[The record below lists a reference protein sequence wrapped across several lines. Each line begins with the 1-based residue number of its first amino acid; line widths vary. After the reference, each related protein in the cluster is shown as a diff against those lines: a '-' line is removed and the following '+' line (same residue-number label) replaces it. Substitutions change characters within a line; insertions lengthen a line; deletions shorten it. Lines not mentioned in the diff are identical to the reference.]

1 MARLQFFP
9 KALRYSSALRA
20 PLRQPENPTSPTNP
34 KRLKFSASLYLS
46 VSLLLIPAPST
57 RAAVSYQKDIA
68 PILADNCLKCH
79 GEEKQKSA
87 LRLDQRP
94 LMLKGGDS
102 GLPTIAPGKP
112 EKSFLIEVISDPN
125 HEIAMPPKGDP
136 LSKAQIATLT
146 TWIAE
151 GADWPGQMDKK
162 LELRTDHWSFQP
174 IKRPQVPPSTNFKV
188 ERSPSP
194 IDAFLNHKLEKSG
207 LTPNKTADARS
218 LIQRVHITLTGLPPT
233 PEEVQKFITAYS
245 ANPEAAYTTLLD
257 SQLASPHFGER
268 WAQHWLDVI
277 RWAET
282 NGSESNLYRKN
293 AWTYRDY
300 VIGAFNNDTPYNQF
314 ITEQL
319 AGDQLGV
326 GEATGF
332 LVAGPHVPAA
342 TVGRQPTAIRQARA
356 DRMDEVMQT
365 IGASMMGITVGCARC
380 HNHKFDPIS
389 IQDYYSLTAVFQGVE
404 FGGRIPE
411 LKPDHPRKKR
421 AAEIHPQLD
430 AERKI
435 LRESL
440 GTWEENW
447 GAHSDLAFTKT
458 TTTKLRVEFLNN
470 KIFIDELEVFGP
482 ADFRKNLARKATLS
496 ESPEMLQK
504 GSTVKKA
511 NDGEYGTMVWKSFA
525 AKDSKE
531 KPWVEISFPEPTAV
545 NRFRFS
551 TNREY
556 YLETDYLSKMP
567 GGNFPA
573 LRILALQDD
582 GTWKHLGGT
591 HQIRKTLQQKPEL
604 KAASHRLHQHIR
616 TLAEEGPQHSFIGRF
631 SQPGPTKVLHRGSPE
646 NPRDEVPPAG
656 FAIMNGDLGLDSST
670 KDPLRR
676 KIFSDWLTNPKH
688 PLTARV
694 MVNRIWHH
702 LFGVGIV
709 PTTADF
715 GIAGAKPSHPELLDW
730 LASEFIDQKWSTKTM
745 IKQIMLTDA
754 FRRSSTPHSAA
765 IQKDAS
771 TQLLWRFPPRRVEA
785 EVIRDGILQASGKLD
800 PKIGGRSFRIH
811 NVKKTYAQWEV
822 TDNHGPDTWRRMIYQ
837 ERMRR
842 VDDQIFTAFDF
853 PDCGQVRAK
862 RPVSTTPLQALNLL
876 NSPFVVEQSKLIA
889 ERAQQESPND
899 PITRTF
905 QLILKRSPTPEEQT
919 AVQTI
924 PLNILARSLINS
936 NEFAFLP

>member
-1 MARLQFFP
+1 MARFQFFLKP
-9 KALRYSSALRA
+9 SAFLS
-20 PLRQPENPTSPTNP
+20 LCVGLLTIQPAQA
-34 KRLKFSASLYLS
+34 K
-46 VSLLLIPAPST
+46 
-57 RAAVSYQKDIA
+57 VSYQKEVA

-102 GLPTIAPGKP
+102 GLPTIVPGKP
-112 EKSFLIEVISDPN
+112 EKSFLIEVISDPD

-136 LSKAQIATLT
+136 LTKDQIATLT

-151 GADWPGQMDKK
+151 GAEWPGQMDKK
-162 LELRTDHWSFQP
+162 LELKTDHWSFQP
-174 IKRPQVPPSTNFKV
+174 VTRPQVPAGSSNA
-188 ERSPSP
+188 
-194 IDAFLNHKLEKSG
+194 IDAFLSRKLTKSG
-207 LTPNKTADARS
+207 LSPNKPADAQS

-233 PEEVQKFITAYS
+233 PEEVANFKQAFK
-245 ANPEAAYTTLLD
+245 ANPEKSYSELLD

-300 VIGAFNNDTPYNQF
+300 VIHSFNKDIPYSQF

-319 AGDQLGV
+319 AGDQLGA

-356 DRMDEVMQT
+356 DRVDEVMQT
-365 IGASMMGITVGCARC
+365 IGASIMGVTVGCARC

-389 IQDYYSLTAVFQGVE
+389 IQDYYSLTAIFQGLE

-411 LKPDHPRKKR
+411 LSKDHPRKKR
-421 AAEIHPQLD
+421 AAEIYPLLN
-430 AERKI
+430 AERKT

-440 GTWEENW
+440 GIWEENW
-447 GAHSDLAFTKT
+447 GAHSDLVFPNITTK
-458 TTTKLRVEFLNN
+458 KLRVEFLNP

-482 ADFRKNLARKATLS
+482 DDFRKNLARQATLS
-496 ESPEMLQK
+496 ESPAMLQK
-504 GSTVKKA
+504 GSTVEKA

-525 AKDSKE
+525 AKGSQE
-531 KPWVEISFPEPTAV
+531 KPWVEISFPEPTPV

-551 TNREY
+551 GNREY

-573 LRILALQDD
+573 LRILAQKED
-582 GTWKHLGGT
+582 GTWQHLAGT
-591 HQIRKTLQQKPEL
+591 HEIRKRLNQKPDL
-604 KAASHRLHQHIR
+604 KAASNKLHSHIA
-616 TLAEEGPQHSFIGRF
+616 TLAEEGPQHSFVGRF
-631 SQPGPTKVLHRGSPE
+631 SQPAPTKILHRGSPE

-656 FAIMNGDLGLDSST
+656 FAIMKGDLGMNSST
-670 KDPLRR
+670 KDPIRR
-676 KIFSDWLTNPKH
+676 KKFAAWLTKPDH
-688 PLTARV
+688 PLTSRV

-702 LFGVGIV
+702 LFGTGIV

-730 LASEFIDQKWSTKTM
+730 LASEYIEKGWSTKTM
-745 IKQIMLTDA
+745 IKEVMLTDA
-754 FRRSSTPHSAA
+754 FRRSSLPESLGM
-765 IQKDAS
+765 QKDANS
-771 TQLLWRFPPRRVEA
+771 TLLWRFPPRRVEA
-785 EVIRDGILQASGKLD
+785 EVIRDGILQASGKLE

-889 ERAQQESPND
+889 ERAQKEYPSD
-899 PITRTF
+899 PISRTF
-905 QLILKRSPTPEEQT
+905 QLILKRSPTPEEKES
-919 AVQTI
+919 VKTI
-924 PLNILARSLINS
+924 PLNILSRSLINS